1 MRACYNDAKEGKL
14 DEYQQY
20 AEALKERFNESK
32 MYEQFIAA
40 MDVEASFNV
49 ESWLNDLDIE
59 EME

>member
-1 MRACYNDAKEGKL
+1 
-14 DEYQQY
+14 
-20 AEALKERFNESK
+20 